1 MKVRSDF
8 VTNSSSSSFVIAF
21 KETTI
26 DEDTLAKYPFLKFVS
41 KMPQLI
47 FNATGDYET
56 EEAAIFNSKEEVDNY
71 FVGEYGFGNYNTIE
85 KILEGEEGSS
95 MPDEYNACIEYL
107 NKGYSCAIKRIGYG
121 DGSLV
126 DIMRKFA
133 DGNDNF
139 MIVEEEEC

>member
-95 MPDEYNACIEYL
+95 VPDEYNACIEYL

-139 MIVEEEEC
+139 IIVEEEEY

>member
-8 VTNSSSSSFVIAF
+8 VTNSSSSSFVVAF

-41 KMPQLI
+41 EMPQLI
-47 FNATGDYET
+47 LNATDDDYT
-56 EEAAIFNSKEEVDNY
+56 NEAKVFTSKEEVDNY
-71 FVGEYGFGNYNTIE
+71 FVGEYGWGKYNTIE
-85 KILEGEEGSS
+85 KILKAEEGSS
-95 MPDEYNACIEYL
+95 MPNEYNACIEYL
-107 NKGYSCAIKRIGYG
+107 NKGYSCAIKRISYS

-139 MIVEEEEC
+139 IIVEEEEY

>member
-26 DEDTLAKYPFLKFVS
+26 DEDTLAKYPFLKFLS
-41 KMPQLI
+41 EMPQLI

-107 NKGYSCAIKRIGYG
+107 NKGYSRAIKRIGYG

>member
-26 DEDTLAKYPFLKFVS
+26 DEDTLAKYPFLKFLS
-41 KMPQLI
+41 EMPQLI
-47 FNATGDYET
+47 FNATDDDYT
-56 EEAAIFNSKEEVDNY
+56 NEAKVFTNKEELDKYIVD
-71 FVGEYGFGNYNTIE
+71 EYGWGNYDTLE
-85 KILEGEEGSS
+85 KILEAESGSY
-95 MPDEYNACIEYL
+95 MVDQYNACIEYL
-107 NKGYSCAIKRIGYG
+107 NKGYSCAIKRISYD
-121 DGSLV
+121 DGALV

-139 MIVEEEEC
+139 IIVEEEEY

>member
-26 DEDTLAKYPFLKFVS
+26 DEDTLAKYPFLKFLS
-41 KMPQLI
+41 EMPQLI

-95 MPDEYNACIEYL
+95 VPDEYNACIEYL

-139 MIVEEEEC
+139 IIVEEDEY

>member
-26 DEDTLAKYPFLKFVS
+26 DEDTLAKYPFLKLITG
-41 KMPQLI
+41 MPQLI
-47 FNATGDYET
+47 FNATDSDYTT
-56 EEAAIFNSKEEVDNY
+56 EAEVFTSKEEVDKY
-71 FVGEYGFGNYNTIE
+71 FVDEYGWGKYDTIE
-85 KILEGEEGSS
+85 KILEAEEGSS

-107 NKGYSCAIKRIGYG
+107 NKGYSCAIKRISYD
-121 DGSLV
+121 DGGLI

-133 DGNDNF
+133 DGNNNF
-139 MIVEEEEC
+139 IIVGEC

>member
-121 DGSLV
+121 DRSLV

>member
-41 KMPQLI
+41 EMPQLI
-47 FNATGDYET
+47 FNATGGYET
-56 EEAAIFNSKEEVDNY
+56 EEAAIFNSKEEVDKHIIDK
-71 FVGEYGFGNYNTIE
+71 YGFGEYNTIE

-95 MPDEYNACIEYL
+95 MPDQYNACIKYL
-107 NKGYSCAIKRIGYG
+107 NKGYSCAVKRIGY
-121 DGSLV
+121 DDSFLV

-139 MIVEEEEC
+139 IIVEEEEC

>member
-8 VTNSSSSSFVIAF
+8 VTNSSSSSFVVAF

-26 DEDTLAKYPFLKFVS
+26 DEDTLAKYPFLKLITG
-41 KMPQLI
+41 MPQLI
-47 FNATGDYET
+47 FDATDSDYTT
-56 EEAAIFNSKEEVDNY
+56 EAEIFTSKEEVDKY
-71 FVGEYGFGNYNTIE
+71 FVDEYRWGKYDTIE
-85 KILEGEEGSS
+85 KILEAEEGSS
-95 MPDEYNACIEYL
+95 MPDQYNACIEYL
-107 NKGYSCAIKRIGYG
+107 NKGYSCAIKRISYS

-139 MIVEEEEC
+139 IIVEEEEC

>member
-26 DEDTLAKYPFLKFVS
+26 DEDTLAKYPFLKFLS
-41 KMPQLI
+41 EMPQLI

-56 EEAAIFNSKEEVDNY
+56 EEATIFNSKEEVDNY
-71 FVGEYGFGNYNTIE
+71 FVGEYGFGDYNTIE

-139 MIVEEEEC
+139 IIVEEEEY

>member
-26 DEDTLAKYPFLKFVS
+26 DEDTLAKYPFLKLITG
-41 KMPQLI
+41 MPQLI
-47 FNATGDYET
+47 FDATDNDYTT
-56 EEAAIFNSKEEVDNY
+56 EAEVFTSKEEVDKY
-71 FVGEYGFGNYNTIE
+71 FVDEYGWGKYDTIE
-85 KILEGEEGSS
+85 KILKAEEDSYIV
-95 MPDEYNACIEYL
+95 DCYNACIKYI
-107 NKGYSCAIKRIGYG
+107 NKGYSCAIKRISYS

-139 MIVEEEEC
+139 IIVEEEEC

>member
-26 DEDTLAKYPFLKFVS
+26 DEDTLAKYPFLKFLS
-41 KMPQLI
+41 EMPQLI

-56 EEAAIFNSKEEVDNY
+56 REAAIFNSKEEVDKH
-71 FVGEYGFGNYNTIE
+71 VVDKYGFGDYNTIE
-85 KILEGEEGSS
+85 KILEAEEGSS

-107 NKGYSCAIKRIGYG
+107 NKGYSCAIKRISYSG
-121 DGSLV
+121 DKPTMHAGQIAQERAKRASE
-126 DIMRKFA
+126 D
-133 DGNDNF
+133 
-139 MIVEEEEC
+139 

>member
-21 KETTI
+21 KETMI
-26 DEDTLAKYPFLKFVS
+26 DEDTLAKYPFLKFLS
-41 KMPQLI
+41 EMPQLI
-47 FNATGDYET
+47 FNATGGYET
-56 EEAAIFNSKEEVDNY
+56 EEAAIFNSKEEVDKYIIN
-71 FVGEYGFGNYNTIE
+71 EYGFGNYNTVE
-85 KILEGEEGSS
+85 KILEAEEGSS
-95 MPDEYNACIEYL
+95 MSDEYNACIEYL
-107 NKGYSCAIKRIGYG
+107 NKGYSCAIKRISYS

-139 MIVEEEEC
+139 IIVEEEEY

>member
-26 DEDTLAKYPFLKFVS
+26 DEDTLAKYPFLKLITG
-41 KMPQLI
+41 MPQLI
-47 FNATGDYET
+47 FNATDSDYTT
-56 EEAAIFNSKEEVDNY
+56 EAEVFTSKEEVDKY
-71 FVGEYGFGNYNTIE
+71 FVDEYGWGKYDTIE
-85 KILEGEEGSS
+85 KILEAEEDSS

-107 NKGYSCAIKRIGYG
+107 NKGYSCAIKRISYS

-133 DGNDNF
+133 EGNDNF
-139 MIVEEEEC
+139 IIVEEEEC

>member
-41 KMPQLI
+41 EMPQLI

-56 EEAAIFNSKEEVDNY
+56 RGAAIFNSKEEVDKH
-71 FVGEYGFGNYNTIE
+71 VVDKYGFGDYNTIE
-85 KILEGEEGSS
+85 KILEGEKGSS

-107 NKGYSCAIKRIGYG
+107 NKGYSCAIKRISYS

-126 DIMRKFA
+126 DIMHKFA
-133 DGNDNF
+133 EGNENF
-139 MIVEEEEC
+139 MIVEEGEC

>member
-26 DEDTLAKYPFLKFVS
+26 DEDTLAKYPFLKLITG
-41 KMPQLI
+41 MPQLI
-47 FNATGDYET
+47 FDATDSDYTT
-56 EEAAIFNSKEEVDNY
+56 EAEIFTSKEEVDKY
-71 FVGEYGFGNYNTIE
+71 FVDEYGWGKYDTIE
-85 KILEGEEGSS
+85 KILKAEEDSYIV
-95 MPDEYNACIEYL
+95 DHYNSCIKYI
-107 NKGYSCAIKRIGYG
+107 NKGYSCAIKRISYS

-133 DGNDNF
+133 EGNDNF
-139 MIVEEEEC
+139 IIVEEEEC

>member
-21 KETTI
+21 KETMI
-26 DEDTLAKYPFLKFVS
+26 DEDTLAKYPFLKLITG
-41 KMPQLI
+41 MPQLI

-56 EEAAIFNSKEEVDNY
+56 EEATIFNSKEEVDNY
-71 FVGEYGFGNYNTIE
+71 FVGEYGFGDYNTIE

-139 MIVEEEEC
+139 IIVEEEEC

>member
-26 DEDTLAKYPFLKFVS
+26 DEDTLAKYPFLKFLS
-41 KMPQLI
+41 EMPQLI
-47 FNATGDYET
+47 LNATDDDYT
-56 EEAAIFNSKEEVDNY
+56 NEAKVFTSKEEFDKYIVD
-71 FVGEYGFGNYNTIE
+71 EYGWGNYDTLE
-85 KILEGEEGSS
+85 KILEAESYVA
-95 MPDEYNACIEYL
+95 DQYDACIEYL
-107 NKGYSCAIKRIGYG
+107 NKGYSCAIKRISYS

-133 DGNDNF
+133 EGNDNF
-139 MIVEEEEC
+139 IIVEEEEC

>member
-26 DEDTLAKYPFLKFVS
+26 DEDTLAKYPFLKLITG
-41 KMPQLI
+41 MPQLI
-47 FNATGDYET
+47 FDATDSDYTT
-56 EEAAIFNSKEEVDNY
+56 EAEVFTSKEEVDKY
-71 FVGEYGFGNYNTIE
+71 FVDEYGWGKYDTIE
-85 KILEGEEGSS
+85 KILEAEEGSS
-95 MPDEYNACIEYL
+95 MPDQYNACIEYL
-107 NKGYSCAIKRIGYG
+107 NKGYSCAIKRISYS

-133 DGNDNF
+133 EGNDNF
-139 MIVEEEEC
+139 IIVDEEEN

>member
-41 KMPQLI
+41 EMPQLI

>member
-41 KMPQLI
+41 EMPQLI

-71 FVGEYGFGNYNTIE
+71 FVGEYGFGNYDTIE

-139 MIVEEEEC
+139 IIVEEEEC

>member
-26 DEDTLAKYPFLKFVS
+26 DEDTLAKYPFLKFLS
-41 KMPQLI
+41 EMPQLI

-121 DGSLV
+121 DRSLV

>member
-41 KMPQLI
+41 EMPQLI

-139 MIVEEEEC
+139 IIVEEEEY

>member
-21 KETTI
+21 KETMI
-26 DEDTLAKYPFLKFVS
+26 DEDTLAKYPFLKFLS
-41 KMPQLI
+41 EMPQLI
-47 FNATGDYET
+47 LNATDDDYT
-56 EEAAIFNSKEEVDNY
+56 NEAKVFTSKEEVDNY
-71 FVGEYGFGNYNTIE
+71 FVGEYRWGKYDTIE
-85 KILEGEEGSS
+85 KILEAEEGSS
-95 MPDEYNACIEYL
+95 MSDEYNACIEYL
-107 NKGYSCAIKRIGYG
+107 NKGYSCAIKRISYS

-139 MIVEEEEC
+139 IIVEEEEC

>member
-47 FNATGDYET
+47 FNATGGYET
-56 EEAAIFNSKEEVDNY
+56 EEAAIFNSKEEVDKYIIN
-71 FVGEYGFGNYNTIE
+71 EYGFGDYNTIE
-85 KILEGEEGSS
+85 KILEAEEGSS
-95 MPDEYNACIEYL
+95 MPDQYKACIEYL
-107 NKGYSCAIKRIGYG
+107 NKGYSCAVKRISY
-121 DGSLV
+121 DDSSLV

-139 MIVEEEEC
+139 IIVEEEEY